1 LTFADLPFKITGLV
15 KLNQKKRGVM
25 KRLVLSL
32 FAAALAAGMVS
43 CSSVDYK
50 DPAKDK
56 GSVQWGPKEIK
67 DTTAKMVASI
77 HDFLKSEYKQPAF
90 IQVKRFQNKTS
101 EHIDTKM
108 ISEEIA
114 TQLIK
119 KRISFIDDTLTP
131 DAIKEMEKGMTGMM
145 DPDSAVPMG
154 ALKSP
159 NLYITGDVR
168 DNVRVDRGK
177 NLQYLVVTLKL
188 IELRSQ
194 VTVWQEQK
202 EFLKSSSAT
211 KVSF

>member
-1 LTFADLPFKITGLV
+1 
-15 KLNQKKRGVM
+15 M

-32 FAAALAAGMVS
+32 FAAVFAAGMVS

-50 DPAKDK
+50 DPAQDK

-67 DTTAKMVASI
+67 DTTGKMVASI
-77 HDFLKSEYKQPAF
+77 HDFLKNEYKQAAF

-159 NLYITGDVR
+159 NLYLTGDVR

-188 IELRSQ
+188 IELKSQ

-202 EFLKSSSAT
+202 EFLKSSSAK